1 MEVTQGLNFTNQTF
15 FNQTM
20 AMTSFTVTVIDY
32 FTSIFFIWIP
42 NLFGTYLY
50 YQIINY
56 LIEKAPNQKTLLD
69 GHYVQLFASWTIM
82 GWLGMLGD
90 IAILTYLSQYEL
102 VSNIFGWGQ
111 YFSFILFDMYLIISC
126 GFRFFLIFF
135 PHVIENINDDLILFI
150 TG

>member
-1 MEVTQGLNFTNQTF
+1 M
-15 FNQTM
+15 
-20 AMTSFTVTVIDY
+20 
-32 FTSIFFIWIP
+32 
-42 NLFGTYLY
+42 Y
-50 YQIINY
+50 YHIINY
-56 LIEKAPNQKTLLD
+56 LIEKVPNQKTLLD
-69 GHYVQLFASWTIM
+69 GHYVQLFASWIIM

-111 YFSFILFDMYLIISC
+111 YFSFILFDMYSIIGC
-126 GFRFFLIFF
+126 GIRFSLIFF

>member
-15 FNQTM
+15 SNQTM
-20 AMTSFTVTVIDY
+20 AMTSFTVADY
-32 FTSIFFIWIP
+32 FASIFFIWIP

-50 YQIINY
+50 YHIINY
-56 LIEKAPNQKTLLD
+56 LIEKVPNQKTLLD
-69 GHYVQLFASWTIM
+69 GHYVQLFASWIIM

-90 IAILTYLSQYEL
+90 IAILTYLSQYKL

-111 YFSFILFDMYLIISC
+111 YFSFILFDMYLIIGC
-126 GFRFFLIFF
+126 GIRFFLIFF

>member
-15 FNQTM
+15 SNQTM
-20 AMTSFTVTVIDY
+20 AMTSFTVIDY
-32 FTSIFFIWIP
+32 FASIFFIWIP
-42 NLFGTYLY
+42 NLFATYLY

-56 LIEKAPNQKTLLD
+56 LIEKAPNQKTLID
-69 GHYVQLFASWTIM
+69 GHYVQLFASWIIM

-111 YFSFILFDMYLIISC
+111 YFSFILFDMYSIIGC
-126 GFRFFLIFF
+126 GIRFSLIFF
-135 PHVIENINDDLILFI
+135 PHVIENINDDLILSI